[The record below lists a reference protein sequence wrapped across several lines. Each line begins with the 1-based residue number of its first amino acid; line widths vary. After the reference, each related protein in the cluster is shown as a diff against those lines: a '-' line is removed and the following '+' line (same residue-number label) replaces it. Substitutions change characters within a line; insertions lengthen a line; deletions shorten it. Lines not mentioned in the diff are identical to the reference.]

1 MVVEIHKNYIEV
13 LQSLK
18 EKIKQARQ
26 KAAIAVNKEL
36 LLIYWEIGNT
46 ISLQQKSEGWGTK
59 VIDRLAADL
68 KTEFPDFKGLSVR
81 NLKYMKAFAEAYP
94 DFIIVQPPVAQ
105 LQQQQNQPNI
115 IV

>member
-1 MVVEIHKNYIEV
+1 MAGNENNYHII
-13 LQSLK
+13 LSSLK
-18 EKIKQARQ
+18 EKIKLARQ
-26 KAAIAVNKEL
+26 NATLAVNNEL
-36 LLIYWEIGNT
+36 LLVYWEIGNT

-94 DFIIVQPPVAQ
+94 DFIIVQPLVAQ
-105 LQQQQNQPNI
+105 IPWAHH
-115 IV
+115 IVLLN